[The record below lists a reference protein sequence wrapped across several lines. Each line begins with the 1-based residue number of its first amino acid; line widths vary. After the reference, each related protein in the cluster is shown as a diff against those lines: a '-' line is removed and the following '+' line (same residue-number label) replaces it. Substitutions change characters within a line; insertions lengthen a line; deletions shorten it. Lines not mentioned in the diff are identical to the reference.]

1 MRRLFTRCLGLVPA
15 LVVAAG
21 LGRPGID
28 ALLVA
33 SQVVLSI
40 VLPFVVFPLVWLTSS
55 RAVMT
60 VKKPLG
66 PSESVP
72 SSSPSPTSPGPSQ
85 AQEGLELQVREDDP
99 ISASAP
105 APASGTADHEDGRT
119 SGPRPADDAAAEAQ
133 PEYELVDFSNGRL
146 TAGVGY
152 AIWLVVVVANV
163 YAIIGLALGQGA

>member
-15 LVVAAG
+15 LVVAAA

-55 RAVMT
+55 RAVMA

-66 PSESVP
+66 PSESAVR
-72 SSSPSPTSPGPSQ
+72 SSSPSPTSLGPSQ
-85 AQEGLELQVREDDP
+85 AQEGLELQTREDDP

-105 APASGTADHEDGRT
+105 APAGGM
-119 SGPRPADDAAAEAQ
+119 
-133 PEYELVDFSNGRL
+133 
-146 TAGVGY
+146 
-152 AIWLVVVVANV
+152 
-163 YAIIGLALGQGA
+163 LAHRCWPTFPTVPYL